1 MVGSSH
7 TSVSQWRIPPLI
19 EAAKVRRYI
28 IPFLISVAVYS
39 LQSPPDYILEQY
51 RIDTGDLWKPAKT
64 PIDEMIDHATGREE
78 AFVRAFVIW
87 ANVNIWGSLTK
98 R

>member
-1 MVGSSH
+1 MD
-7 TSVSQWRIPPLI
+7 
-19 EAAKVRRYI
+19 KVRLDLLTLMPDDTPGYMAPAWI
-28 IPFLISVAVYS
+28 GCMQFAITT
-39 LQSPPDYILEQY
+39 DYILGQY
-51 RIDTGDLWKPAKT
+51 RIDTGDVWKPAKT

-78 AFVRAFVIW
+78 AFVMAFVAW